1 MDVQI
6 KHFINKLYKLHNIC
20 VLNHSSQSNESSNV
34 SEKTTLF
41 CLASSIIFRFCNL
54 FMYLIVCLA
63 TLNLSIPLMLPNV
76 EFVYA
81 CVYF

>member
-1 MDVQI
+1 
-6 KHFINKLYKLHNIC
+6 
-20 VLNHSSQSNESSNV
+20 
-34 SEKTTLF
+34 
-41 CLASSIIFRFCNL
+41 
-54 FMYLIVCLA
+54 MYLIVCLA